1 MDGPTSASS
10 APAPPWLPLW
20 ALWLAARPLAFYPL
34 LALLA
39 VLIYWPGQMQVPP
52 LDRDEPRFTQASKQ
66 MVESGNYLEIAFQD
80 EPRLKKPIGIYWLQS
95 ASVSLLAPD
104 DPTALWA
111 YRMPSLAAM
120 ALSVLLVA
128 GIGRVLFKG
137 PVGAVGAGLFAIS
150 ILPVVEAHLAK
161 TDAALLACILAV
173 QWALAKAWMA
183 DNPATARGPVTA
195 GPWAA
200 AAFWLALGAGVLLKG
215 PVVVM
220 IAGLTALTLAIWHRR
235 IAWLKVLRPLWG
247 APLAL
252 AVIVP
257 WFVAIH
263 FATDG
268 AFWREAVGRD
278 FLAKI
283 GSGQE
288 SHGGPPGLYLAL
300 VWVTFW
306 PAAALLGFAV
316 LGAWR
321 GRMAPAVRFCLAWIV
336 PNWLVFEAVAT
347 KLPHYVL
354 PAYPALALLAAYML
368 VRAGQRPRRRWVAEA
383 VRAPVWLAMVVAG
396 GLALGMF
403 AGPPFIGGDF
413 DVGSVA
419 AALAF
424 GALAYVL
431 YRFGRQAYAAPFP
444 LALVLLLAGVGYAV
458 SYSLV
463 LPGFSKLWVS
473 PRLAAAVADHSPP
486 ECDGPARLV
495 SVGYSEPSLVFLAG
509 TDTVLVR
516 PNQAVPALQANPACT
531 LAAIEAR
538 DWPAFEEALAGAP
551 VEPLTTIEGLNY
563 SKGKLVSMRLV
574 RLAP

>member
-1 MDGPTSASS
+1 M
-10 APAPPWLPLW
+10 
-20 ALWLAARPLAFYPL
+20 FYPV

-39 VLIYWPGQMQVPP
+39 VLIFWPGQMQVPP
-52 LDRDEPRFTQASKQ
+52 LDRDEPRFAQASKQ
-66 MVESGNYLEIAFQD
+66 MVESGNFVEIAFQD

-95 ASVSLLAPD
+95 ASVSLLAADEPA
-104 DPTALWA
+104 ALWA
-111 YRMPSLAAM
+111 YRMPSLIGM
-120 ALSVLLVA
+120 VLSVLLIA
-128 GIGRVLFKG
+128 GIGRVLFRG
-137 PVGAVGAGLFAIS
+137 PVGPVAAGLFAIA
-150 ILPVVEAHLAK
+150 IMPMVEAHMAK
-161 TDAALLACILAV
+161 TDAVLLACILAA

-183 DNPATARGPVTA
+183 DHPATARGPVAT

-200 AAFWLALGAGVLLKG
+200 AAFWLALGAGVLVKG
-215 PVVVM
+215 PVIVM
-220 IAGLTALTLAIWHRR
+220 IAGLTALALAVWHWR
-235 IAWLKVLRPLWG
+235 IAWLKALRPLWG
-247 APLAL
+247 LPLAL

-278 FLAKI
+278 FLDKI
-283 GSGQE
+283 GAGQE

-306 PAAALLGFAV
+306 PAAALLGFAA

-336 PNWLVFEAVAT
+336 PNWLVFEVVAT

-368 VRAGQRPRRRWVAEA
+368 VRAGQRPRKRWVAEA

-396 GLALGMF
+396 GLALAMF
-403 AGPPFIGGDF
+403 AGPPFIGGNF
-413 DVGSVA
+413 DLGSIA
-419 AALAF
+419 AAAAF
-424 GALAYVL
+424 AALAYVL
-431 YRFGRQAYAAPFP
+431 FRYGRRAYEAPFP
-444 LALVLLLAGVGYAV
+444 LGLVILLAGAGYAV
-458 SYSLV
+458 SYSQV

-473 PRLAAAVADHSPP
+473 PRLAAAVADHTPP
-486 ECDGPARLV
+486 ECGAPARLV

-509 TDTVLVR
+509 TNTVLVR
-516 PNQAVPALQANPACT
+516 PKEAVTVLQADPGCT

-538 DWPAFEEALAGAP
+538 DWPAFEAALEGAP

-563 SKGKLVSMRLV
+563 SKGKTVSMRLV
-574 RLAP
+574 RLAR